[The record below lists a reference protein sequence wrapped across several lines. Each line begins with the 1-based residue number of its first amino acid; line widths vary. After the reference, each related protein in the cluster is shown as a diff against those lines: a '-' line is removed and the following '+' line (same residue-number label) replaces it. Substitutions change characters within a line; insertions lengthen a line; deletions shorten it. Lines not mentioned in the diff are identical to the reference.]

1 MKKMLGKSLCVFAAA
16 CLLSV
21 PSVWAE
27 NIKVGAFGRYRPGF
41 VSRWSRGP
49 HSGDVSQRLGGKSRR

>member
-41 VSRWSRGP
+41 VSRGSC
-49 HSGDVSQRLGGKSRR
+49 LIAAE